1 MAAEINKQLYISLNA
16 QSVRNRAHEIGILG
30 RVARKKPYDNKVNRR
45 KCFKCAKEILQ
56 KPLEFW
62 QTVIWSDES
71 KFELFSSKN
80 RVMVWRTPKETFDPQ
95 GIVPTVKHGRNL
107 VTV

>member
-1 MAAEINKQLYISLNA
+1 M
-16 QSVRNRAHEIGILG
+16 G
-30 RVARKKPYDNKVNRR
+30 
-45 KCFKCAKEILQ
+45 
-56 KPLEFW
+56 
-62 QTVIWSDES
+62 WSDES

-95 GIVPTVKHGRNL
+95 GIVPTVKHGRDL